1 MASINDLFKKPS
13 LPGSNKRKAEIVKRD
28 PNEIYKSIKLNG
40 HGDARSN
47 GEATVQDE
55 PEDDEGYAGPQMPPD
70 LEDENIDDEEGRFFG
85 GGLTSNTADVLDF
98 IDQQDQDGSVKLEK
112 IDSAWPRRLALNF
125 EKKISKNAELRA
137 KFEGDPEKFMGSE
150 ADLDADIKALSILSE
165 HSNFYQEFAQLGCVS
180 SLVSLL
186 AHENTDIAIDAI
198 EIISELTDEDVEAEQ
213 SQWDALVDAMLD
225 ADLLDLLSQNM
236 TRFNEDLE
244 SDRTG
249 VYHVLGWNNPS
260 VVSTNM
266 SHDCVG
272 VLENLSSRPALADRI
287 GTNVAILQWLV
298 SRAGKKEAKVTQNK
312 QYAIEVLAILLQ
324 SSISN
329 RKQFISFDGIDT
341 FLQLLSAYRKRDP
354 PKGSEEEEWVEN
366 IFDCVTCCMDE
377 EEGKQKLLDAEGIEL
392 SLIMLKEGKMSKP
405 RALRLL
411 NHALGGVSGGTSCEK
426 LVDAAGLKVLFTMF
440 MKKHDNITSEHL
452 LGIFASMFRLLPGD
466 SASRIRLLGKFVEK
480 DYEKIQKLVTLRR
493 AHASRVAAIDNE
505 IKSEQNELSP
515 AEREDHMGGWLSRR
529 LDAGLFSLQ
538 TIDVILAWLIAE
550 DDGVKSKAQDLLAER
565 DESFGDIRG
574 TIQEQLDSLQ
584 NQPEDEDSTFKDMLS
599 ILVQFV

>member
-1 MASINDLFKKPS
+1 M
-13 LPGSNKRKAEIVKRD
+13 
-28 PNEIYKSIKLNG
+28 
-40 HGDARSN
+40 
-47 GEATVQDE
+47 
-55 PEDDEGYAGPQMPPD
+55 
-70 LEDENIDDEEGRFFG
+70 
-85 GGLTSNTADVLDF
+85 
-98 IDQQDQDGSVKLEK
+98 
-112 IDSAWPRRLALNF
+112 
-125 EKKISKNAELRA
+125 
-137 KFEGDPEKFMGSE
+137 
-150 ADLDADIKALSILSE
+150 
-165 HSNFYQEFAQLGCVS
+165 
-180 SLVSLL
+180 
-186 AHENTDIAIDAI
+186 
-198 EIISELTDEDVEAEQ
+198 
-213 SQWDALVDAMLD
+213 D

-440 MKKHDNITSEHL
+440 MKKV
-452 LGIFASMFRLLPGD
+452 R
-466 SASRIRLLGKFVEK
+466 
-480 DYEKIQKLVTLRR
+480 
-493 AHASRVAAIDNE
+493 
-505 IKSEQNELSP
+505 
-515 AEREDHMGGWLSRR
+515 LSRHH
-529 LDAGLFSLQ
+529 AK
-538 TIDVILAWLIAE
+538 T
-550 DDGVKSKAQDLLAER
+550 LLM
-565 DESFGDIRG
+565 SSNSMI
-574 TIQEQLDSLQ
+574 T
-584 NQPEDEDSTFKDMLS
+584 
-599 ILVQFV
+599 